1 MHEHYPWGDA
11 LPTLSTERLRLR
23 HVETADVDDLYAICG
38 DPEVMHYWSHAA
50 WTDRAEAVAYQ
61 ASIQRN
67 FEARSL
73 FQWGI
78 ARTSD
83 NRLIGTCTLYQMIPG
98 HNRGEL
104 GIILGREAWGQ
115 GLGTEALRALVH
127 FAFQEL
133 GLHRL
138 EADVDPVNARSLALF
153 EGLGFQR
160 EGFLKERWFVHGAY
174 QDSILLGLVARD

>member
-1 MHEHYPWGDA
+1 MHENYPWGDA

-23 HVETADVDDLYAICG
+23 HVTAADVDALYAVFG

-50 WTDRAEAVAYQ
+50 WTDRAEALAYQ
-61 ASIQRN
+61 QSIQRG
-67 FEARSL
+67 FDSRSL

-78 ARTSD
+78 APADD
-83 NRLIGTCTLYQMIPG
+83 NRLLGTCTLYQLIQEQR
-98 HNRGEL
+98 RGEL

-115 GLGTEALRALVH
+115 GLGTEALQALIQ

-160 EGFLKERWFVHGAY
+160 EGVLKERWFVHGAY
-174 QDSILLGLVARD
+174 QDSILLGLLNRD

>member
-23 HVETADVDDLYAICG
+23 HLTEADIDALFAVFG
-38 DPEVMHYWSHAA
+38 DPEVMRYWSHPA
-50 WTDRAEAVAYQ
+50 WTARTEAEDYL

-67 FEARSL
+67 FRQRSL

-78 ARTSD
+78 ARAAD
-83 NRLIGTCTLYQMIPG
+83 DQVLGTCTLYQLIPG
-98 HNRGEL
+98 QHRGEL

-115 GLGTEALRALVH
+115 GYGTEALNALID
-127 FAFQEL
+127 FAWQEL

-138 EADVDPVNARSLALF
+138 EADVDPINARSLALF
-153 EGLGFQR
+153 EKQGFQR
-160 EGFLKERWFVHGAY
+160 EGLLKERWFVHGEF
-174 QDSILLGLVARD
+174 QDTILLGLLRQD